1 MRALAGVRKR
11 YSLGGPWVL
20 DGIELELGP
29 GGLVRIVGGNGT
41 GKSTLLRL
49 IAGIGRPT
57 RGRVTGRPVT
67 GYVPER
73 FPPGLPFTALDY
85 LTHLGRVHGLT
96 TAAARGGAA
105 ELLDEL
111 GAAGFARTPLR
122 ELSKGT
128 AQKVAVA
135 QALLPRPGLLV
146 LDEAWSG
153 LDAAARDLLDAHVD
167 ARLVAGG
174 CVVFVDHDPGRLA
187 GRPVTGL
194 RLDDGRLAPD
204 GGPGPVPDGGPTP
217 DAVRPLG
224 ATTLVELSGLVDP
237 AVLVD
242 PAGLVAAGCGVP
254 PEAVLGVDGDLLR
267 LRVPAD
273 AVDDVL
279 RRALAAGPR
288 VHVHRVIP
296 DDGPG
301 ELPPGEVVGVSVHD
315 HAHTIA
321 RDHAR
326 SRHPTG
332 VDPALGGIVEGI
344 LP

>member
-128 AQKVAVA
+128 AQKVAVGSPVYSA
-135 QALLPRPGLLV
+135 APGEKWIDVNLSNHTITAYEGATVVRGPIAMVNGAKATPTVVGTFHIYSKVRTQTMRGDNADGTRYETPNVPWVSYFYSGYALHGAPWRSSFGYTG
-146 LDEAWSG
+146 S
-153 LDAAARDLLDAHVD
+153 H
-167 ARLVAGG
+167 G
-174 CVVFVDHDPGRLA
+174 CINL
-187 GRPVTGL
+187 
-194 RLDDGRLAPD
+194 
-204 GGPGPVPDGGPTP
+204 PVPVAEWVFAWAPVG
-217 DAVRPLG
+217 
-224 ATTLVELSGLVDP
+224 TTV
-237 AVLVD
+237 
-242 PAGLVAAGCGVP
+242 VA
-254 PEAVLGVDGDLLR
+254 
-267 LRVPAD
+267 
-273 AVDDVL
+273 
-279 RRALAAGPR
+279 
-288 VHVHRVIP
+288 HR
-296 DDGPG
+296 
-301 ELPPGEVVGVSVHD
+301 
-315 HAHTIA
+315 
-321 RDHAR
+321 
-326 SRHPTG
+326 
-332 VDPALGGIVEGI
+332 
-344 LP
+344 